1 MSIEVKVPDN
11 EKENIDNKNKTK
23 SEKYDKNSISKNS
36 ENITSSSSINE
47 SKDEESVE
55 FENNFKKYYVDPSQ
69 NTPLNFDNY
78 VQYGLKLISYFPNEN
93 DFEKQIKEKQI
104 CLSKEKNFDI
114 NKKTLVV
121 DMDETLIHGDVDFQ
135 FKYHDEILKFNFG
148 NENDI
153 LIPLILRPLLFEFL
167 DYASENFNL
176 IVFTASDKNYAN
188 SILNFIEKK
197 KKYFIK
203 RLFRDSCVYLNP
215 GISIKDLRIFSD
227 VTLNN
232 IILVDNSIFAF
243 ANQLSNG
250 VLISSFYNDIN
261 DCMLE
266 NLIDYLGI
274 LLNVKD
280 VREINEQSFQFETY
294 LLNIKKSCKLLIK

>member
-47 SKDEESVE
+47 SKDEESLE
-55 FENNFKKYYVDPSQ
+55 FENNFKKYYIDPSQ

-78 VQYGLKLISYFPNEN
+78 VQYGLKLISLFPLEN
-93 DFEKQIKEKQI
+93 DFEKQIKEKKI
-104 CLSKEKNFDI
+104 CLNKEKNFNI

-153 LIPLILRPLLFEFL
+153 LIPLILRPHLFEFL
-167 DYASENFNL
+167 DFASENFNL

-188 SILNFIEKK
+188 TILNFIEKK
-197 KKYFIK
+197 KK
-203 RLFRDSCVYLNP
+203 
-215 GISIKDLRIFSD
+215 IF
-227 VTLNN
+227 
-232 IILVDNSIFAF
+232 
-243 ANQLSNG
+243 
-250 VLISSFYNDIN
+250 Y
-261 DCMLE
+261 
-266 NLIDYLGI
+266 
-274 LLNVKD
+274 
-280 VREINEQSFQFETY
+280 
-294 LLNIKKSCKLLIK
+294 

>member
-1 MSIEVKVPDN
+1 MSIEAKVVDN
-11 EKENIDNKNKTK
+11 EKENKENKNITK
-23 SEKYDKNSISKNS
+23 NEKDDKNSISKNS

-78 VQYGLKLISYFPNEN
+78 VQYGLKLISCFPIEN
-93 DFEKQIKEKQI
+93 DFEQQIKEKKI

-121 DMDETLIHGDVDFQ
+121 DMDETLIHGDVDFH

-153 LIPLILRPLLFEFL
+153 LIPLIIRPHLFEFL

-294 LLNIKKSCKLLIK
+294 LLNIKKSCKLSIK

>member
-1 MSIEVKVPDN
+1 MSTEVKNFGN
-11 EKENIDNKNKTK
+11 EKENFEVKKKEMKN
-23 SEKYDKNSISKNS
+23 EKEKEDKISYSKIS
-36 ENITSSSSINE
+36 ENNTSASSINDQ
-47 SKDEESVE
+47 KYEESIE
-55 FENNFKKYYVDPSQ
+55 FENNFKKYYIDASQ
-69 NTPLNFDNY
+69 NTSLNFDTY
-78 VQYGLKLISYFPNEN
+78 VNYGLKLISLFPLEN
-93 DFEKQIKEKQI
+93 DFEKQINEKKIYLTKER
-104 CLSKEKNFDI
+104 NFNI
-114 NKKTLVV
+114 NKKTLIV

-153 LIPLILRPLLFEFL
+153 LIPLIIRPHLFEFL

-250 VLISSFYNDIN
+250 VLISSFYNDNN
-261 DCMLE
+261 DCMLD
-266 NLIDYLGI
+266 NLIGYLGI
-274 LLNVKD
+274 LLHVKD

-294 LLNIKKSCKLLIK
+294 LLNIKKSCK

>member
-1 MSIEVKVPDN
+1 MSIEVKVPEN
-11 EKENIDNKNKTK
+11 GKENIENKNKTK
-23 SEKYDKNSISKNS
+23 SEKDDKNSISKNS
-36 ENITSSSSINE
+36 ENFTSSSSINE

-55 FENNFKKYYVDPSQ
+55 FETNFKKFYVDPSQ

-78 VQYGLKLISYFPNEN
+78 VQYGLKLISYFPIEN
-93 DFEKQIKEKQI
+93 DFEKQIREKKI
-104 CLSKEKNFDI
+104 CLCKEKNFDI

-153 LIPLILRPLLFEFL
+153 LIPLIIRPHLFEFL

-261 DCMLE
+261 DFMLE

-294 LLNIKKSCKLLIK
+294 LLNIKKNCKLMIK

>member
-1 MSIEVKVPDN
+1 MSIEAKVADN
-11 EKENIDNKNKTK
+11 EKENKENKNITK
-23 SEKYDKNSISKNS
+23 NEKDDKNSISKNS

-78 VQYGLKLISYFPNEN
+78 VQYGLKLISCFPIEN
-93 DFEKQIKEKQI
+93 DFEQQIKEKKI

-153 LIPLILRPLLFEFL
+153 LIPLILRPYLFEFL
-167 DYASENFNL
+167 NYASEKFNL
-176 IVFTASDKNYAN
+176 IIFTASDKNYAN
-188 SILNFIEKK
+188 SILNFLEKK
-197 KKYFIK
+197 KKYFLK
-203 RLFRDSCVYLNP
+203 RIFRENCLYLNP

-227 VTLNN
+227 ISLNDL
-232 IILVDNSIFAF
+232 ILIDNSIFAF

-250 VLISSFYNDIN
+250 ILISSFYNDKN
-261 DCMLE
+261 DCMLQ
-266 NLIDYLGI
+266 NLIGYLDMLI
-274 LLNVKD
+274 NVKD
-280 VREINEQSFQFETY
+280 VRQVNKENF
-294 LLNIKKSCKLLIK
+294 